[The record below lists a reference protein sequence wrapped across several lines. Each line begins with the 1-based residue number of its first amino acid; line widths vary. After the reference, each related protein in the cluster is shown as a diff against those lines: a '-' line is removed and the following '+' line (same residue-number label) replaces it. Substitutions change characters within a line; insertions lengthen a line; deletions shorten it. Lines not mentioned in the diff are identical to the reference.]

1 MNPPENARRIR
12 SRTGGAIV
20 IGLFVLALAIR
31 LYYAHGFDGLYGQDA
46 YAYYNCAAEIVRGT
60 PISPFYWGIG
70 YPTLLAAGFT
80 VFGLSP
86 AVSQAISLIL
96 GAALAPM
103 LFALA
108 RALGLTVGV
117 SLLAGLLIAI
127 SGQAIQSSIVTMADI
142 PALFAAVASA
152 LCLLHYTRT
161 DRRVWLMCAVGLLVY
176 AGITRWL
183 YFALVPAW
191 AVLVLMHWRRIRW
204 ITSLYAALV
213 AGLVLLPQIAFGLVH
228 PTPVIDH
235 AWVQGWSPA
244 NALRRDF
251 VNVDGE
257 FHYASINAVFYAAP
271 LIDYLYLAPY
281 FAPFI
286 VIGGIGRWRRSPVL
300 VWLGLWVALPYAFL
314 IGIPYQN
321 IRFPLI
327 VLPAVILLAV
337 SGVDVAAGV
346 LRRWWIEAAS
356 QRRRFFARALTIG
369 TASIVAMSLVGML
382 GYGSLVIRSFV
393 AAQESDKTAIAWA
406 QSMIPADATIYTLG
420 LTLPLRLTHPDGDVR
435 ELYYETQEML
445 ETVRTRD
452 QTEGHT
458 TYLLVNLWQITHQW
472 AGRSPANAF
481 EWLRLHRGLI
491 EVGRQGNIILFQVQP

>member
-1 MNPPENARRIR
+1 MSLPENVRHGRAFPL
-12 SRTGGAIV
+12 RTEGAIAA
-20 IGLFVLALAIR
+20 GLFVMALAIR
-31 LYYAHGFDGLYGQDA
+31 LYYARGFDGLYGQDA
-46 YAYYNCAAEIVRGT
+46 YAYYNCAVEIVRGA

-70 YPTLLAAGFT
+70 YPTLLAAGFAI
-80 VFGLSP
+80 LSISP
-86 AVSQAISLIL
+86 VVSQAISLIL

-108 RALGLTVGV
+108 RMMGITIGA

-142 PALFAAVASA
+142 PALFTAVASA
-152 LCLLHYTRT
+152 LCLLRYMRT
-161 DRRVWLMCAVGLLVY
+161 DRRAWLMGAGGLLAY

-183 YFALVPAW
+183 YFGLVPAW
-191 AVLVLMHWRRIRW
+191 GVLMLIHWRRIRW
-204 ITSLYAALV
+204 GESLLAALI

-281 FAPFI
+281 FAPLALI
-286 VIGGIGRWRRSPVL
+286 GIGRLRRSPTL
-300 VWLGLWVALPYAFL
+300 AWLGLWGALPTLFL

-327 VLPAVILLAV
+327 VLPAVILLVV
-337 SGVDVAAGV
+337 SGVD
-346 LRRWWIEAAS
+346 AAS
-356 QRRRFFARALTIG
+356 RGRRFFARVLTIG
-369 TASIVAMSLVGML
+369 AASLMALSLIGML
-382 GYGSLVIRSFV
+382 GYGSQVIRTFE
-393 AAQESDKTAIAWA
+393 AAQEGDKTAISWA

-420 LTLPLRLTHPDGDVR
+420 LTLPLRLAHPDGDVR
-435 ELYYETQEML
+435 ELYYETQETL

-452 QTEGHT
+452 QTEGHP

-472 AGRSPANAF
+472 AGRSPANAV
-481 EWLRLHRGLI
+481 EWLRLHRGLS
-491 EVGRQGNIILFQVQP
+491 EVGRQGNISLFQVLP